1 MTKEMTASRRV
12 DVLTEALTHYAKRQ
26 RKQFG

>member
-12 DVLTEALTHYAKRQ
+12 DVLTEALIHYAERR